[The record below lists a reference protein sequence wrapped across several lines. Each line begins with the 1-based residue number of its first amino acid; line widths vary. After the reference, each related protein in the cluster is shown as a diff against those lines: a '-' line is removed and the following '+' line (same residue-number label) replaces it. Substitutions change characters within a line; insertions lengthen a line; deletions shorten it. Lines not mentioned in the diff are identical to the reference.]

1 MRAWFH
7 CTGAELL
14 ARDPDEVVGV
24 LAAEQQRRGYSGAAD
39 QDGAWRDQL
48 AALRRAVGSVGGE
61 DWTIVLEF
69 ELTRLERRIDA
80 VILTDRAIV
89 CCEFK
94 AGELTPSRLREVDEY
109 AMRLR
114 DFHEGSRSHSIYPLL
129 AAGSGPFVRPS
140 QAGLPLVAM
149 HQPLATGSAGLGDAL
164 RWIAL
169 QEPPPSRPLDGRA
182 WLDARYLPVPGIV
195 EAARR
200 LFARHDVLELGV
212 ARADA
217 GNLTRTGDAIRRAI
231 GVARSQNR
239 RIAVFVTGIPG
250 AGKTLCGLDTVFRSD
265 TKTAFLSGNAPLIEV
280 LREALARDAVAQGA
294 TTAAASERVEGFIQN
309 IHRFLESHAE
319 PGAPP
324 PEEVIVFDEAQ
335 RAWDQAKATRK
346 TQNRKSKLF
355 MSEPAHALDI
365 MGRRDDWAVIVALI
379 GNGQEINT
387 GEAGLREWGRAIAAH
402 GGWEARVAA
411 RGVSAT
417 DPRQCI
423 GSSDAPWIVRDDDL
437 DLVVPI
443 RSVRSSSMA
452 AWVEAVLD
460 NDVERAA
467 SLAAVEPPP
476 VLVTR
481 ELPAARAALRV
492 LARGQRR
499 AGFVRASGG
508 RRLRAEGLAAEV
520 SLKEVANWFL
530 ERFPD
535 DIRASDALEAAATEY
550 ACQGLEL
557 DVVGL
562 GWDLDLRRSDGRW
575 TGWRI
580 VGKKWHRELQEF
592 DYVLNTY
599 RVLLTRARYE
609 TVIWVPHG
617 SPRDDP
623 FHDATRDAAA
633 YDAIAAF
640 LLACGA
646 RPLEA
651 LDAPPARAE
660 PATLL

>member
-1 MRAWFH
+1 VRAWFH

-14 ARDPDEVVGV
+14 AREPDEVVGL
-24 LAAEQQRRGYSGAAD
+24 LASEQQRRGYSGAAD
-39 QDGAWRDQL
+39 QDGAWRDQVE
-48 AALRRAVGSVGGE
+48 ALRTAIRSVGGE

-80 VILTDRAIV
+80 LILTDRAIV

-94 AGELTPSRLREVDEY
+94 AGEVTPSRLREVDEY

-129 AAGSGPFVRPS
+129 VAGAGAFVSPP
-140 QAGLPLVAM
+140 QPALPLVAM
-149 HQPLATGSAGLGDAL
+149 HQPIATGHAGLGDAL

-169 QEPPPSRPLDGRA
+169 QEPHPTMPLDGRA
-182 WLDARYLPVPGIV
+182 WIASRYLPVPGIV

-200 LFARHDVLELGV
+200 LFARHDVLELGL
-212 ARADA
+212 ARADT

-231 GVARSQNR
+231 DFARSQQR

-250 AGKTLCGLDTVFRSD
+250 AGKTLCGLDTVFRSNA
-265 TKTAFLSGNAPLIEV
+265 KAAFLSGNAPLIEV
-280 LREALARDAVAQGA
+280 LREALARDAVTQGA
-294 TTAAASERVEGFIQN
+294 TAAAAQERVEGFIQN

-346 TQNRKSKLF
+346 TQNRKSKLT

-365 MGRRDDWAVIVALI
+365 MGRRSDWAVIVALI

-411 RGVSAT
+411 RGLYAR

-423 GSSDAPWIVRDDDL
+423 GSHDATWIVRDDDL

-443 RSVRSSSMA
+443 RSVRSSSMS

-467 SLAAVEPPP
+467 SLAAEERPP
-476 VLVTR
+476 VFVTR
-481 ELPAARAALRV
+481 ELLAARAALRV

-562 GWDLDLRRSDGRW
+562 GWDLDFRRVDGRW
-575 TGWRI
+575 TGWRV
-580 VGKKWHRELQEF
+580 VGKKWHREVQEF

-609 TVIWVPHG
+609 TVIWVPRG
-617 SPRDDP
+617 SPADDP
-623 FHDATRDAAA
+623 FHDATRDAAT

-651 LDAPPARAE
+651 LPPPPTRAE

>member
-14 ARDPDEVVGV
+14 ARDPDGVVGL

-39 QDGAWRDQL
+39 QDGAWRDQVDSL
-48 AALRRAVGSVGGE
+48 RAAIHSVGGE

-80 VILTDRAIV
+80 VILTDRAVV

-94 AGELTPSRLREVDEY
+94 AGEVTPSRLREVDEY
-109 AMRLR
+109 ATRLGN
-114 DFHEGSRSHSIYPLL
+114 FHEGSRSHAVFPLL
-129 AAGSGPFVRPS
+129 VAGPGPFVRPL
-140 QAGLPLVAM
+140 QPDFALDPVR
-149 HQPLATGSAGLGDAL
+149 QPLATGSAGLGDAL
-164 RWIAL
+164 RWIEL
-169 QEPPPSRPLDGRA
+169 HEPRPAKPLDGRA
-182 WLDARYLPVPGIV
+182 WIDARYLPVPGIV

-200 LFARHDVLELGV
+200 LFARHDVLELGL

-231 GVARSQNR
+231 DVARSQQR

-265 TKTAFLSGNAPLIEV
+265 AKAAFLSGNAPLIEV

-294 TTAAASERVEGFIQN
+294 TSAAAAERVEGFIQN

-319 PGAPP
+319 AGAPP

-346 TQNRKSKLF
+346 TQNRKSKLS

-365 MGRRDDWAVIVALI
+365 MGRRSDWAVIVALI

-411 RGVSAT
+411 RGLFAPN
-417 DPRQCI
+417 PRQCI
-423 GSSDAPWIVRDDDL
+423 GSHNAPWIVRDDDL

-460 NDVERAA
+460 NDVERATN
-467 SLAAVEPPP
+467 LAAEEPPP
-476 VLVTR
+476 VFVTR

-562 GWDLDLRRSDGRW
+562 GWDLDFRRSEGRW
-575 TGWRI
+575 TGWRV
-580 VGKKWHRELQEF
+580 VGKKWHREVQEF

-609 TVIWVPHG
+609 TVIWVPRG
-617 SPRDDP
+617 SRRDDP
-623 FHDATRDAAA
+623 FYDPTRDAAT
-633 YDAIAAF
+633 YDTTADF
-640 LLACGA
+640 LLSCGA
-646 RPLEA
+646 RPL
-651 LDAPPARAE
+651 DAVAPSPRRAE
-660 PATLL
+660 PSTLL